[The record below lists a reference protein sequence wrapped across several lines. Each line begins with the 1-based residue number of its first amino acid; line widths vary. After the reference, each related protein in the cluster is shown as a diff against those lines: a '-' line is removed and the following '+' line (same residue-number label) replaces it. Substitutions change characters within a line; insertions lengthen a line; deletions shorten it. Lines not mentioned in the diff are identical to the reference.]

1 MTADTILAQVTDLP
15 KMSLQ
20 EVKNYWIKIFKA
32 DPPPRSKKHI
42 LVKKLAYRL
51 QEIAYGVNNDIEI
64 RVAHYADSYFA
75 KGGKQKAKKS
85 YQMPIVGTKLVRTYQ
100 SIEYQVTVLE
110 DGYEFYIYNRWG
122 ELIYQSEDLNQGWD
136 GTYMGNPCQIDVY
149 VWKVYYSV
157 EHPDGNPRKEQ
168 KTGRVSLIR

>member
-110 DGYEFYIYNRWG
+110 DGYEFEGCTYSSLSKIAKK
-122 ELIYQSEDLNQGWD
+122 IT
-136 GTYMGNPCQIDVY
+136 GTPWSGPAFF
-149 VWKVYYSV
+149 
-157 EHPDGNPRKEQ
+157 GLTQ
-168 KTGRVSLIR
+168 KKAHKS